1 MSEEMKNRAPRSDP
15 APADGDTVV
24 VRRSGADAVDLTV
37 AAALAEETVRHDV
50 LRDADAP
57 VDDVDLL
64 AGRYEL
70 GAILG
75 RGATGVVYRGRD
87 RVLRR
92 DVAIKVLYG
101 DLAGHEETSSRFER
115 EAQLAARIQHPNA
128 VAIFDTGVHDGQ
140 RFIVME
146 CLPGGTLSTRIGQ
159 GGLPL
164 DQVRTIGAQLLGAL
178 DAAHSS
184 GVIHRDIKP
193 ANLLM
198 TATGGVK
205 VADFGIATDAE
216 RLALTNA
223 GHVVGTLAYLAP
235 ERLQGAPAT
244 IRSDIYSAGV
254 VLYEM
259 LTGRKP
265 FAGDTPAVLLD
276 QISKGLTVDVAA
288 LGPEVDP
295 GVAAVV
301 MRALAKDPAARYPS
315 AAAMAQ
321 ALAYS
326 GPSSA
331 RPPLPAFPP
340 TSVLLPVVAAG
351 SRNRRGRWIWGAVMA
366 VVIVVLLIAALA
378 SRGDDF
384 PRPTQSTGPAPTAP
398 TTVVTTTV
406 TTPTTRAVVTTSRAT
421 ATTAKPKGKKD

>member
-1 MSEEMKNRAPRSDP
+1 
-15 APADGDTVV
+15 
-24 VRRSGADAVDLTV
+24 
-37 AAALAEETVRHDV
+37 
-50 LRDADAP
+50 
-57 VDDVDLL
+57 
-64 AGRYEL
+64 
-70 GAILG
+70 
-75 RGATGVVYRGRD
+75 
-87 RVLRR
+87 
-92 DVAIKVLYG
+92 
-101 DLAGHEETSSRFER
+101 
-115 EAQLAARIQHPNA
+115 LAARIQHPNA